1 MLDHSFQSSVE
12 MSMSKR
18 LVRSSHRLFTLRGV
32 DAVVQMSA

>member
-12 MSMSKR
+12 MSMSKW
-18 LVRSSHRLFTLRGV
+18 LVQSSHCLFTLRGV